1 MARDLDRLD
10 ASCTL
15 ESVDPVTA
23 RASTHWLLRDAEGT
37 ELYRFEATYTLV
49 DVGEGLKIVAIANNE
64 MPRFG
69 VCYARL
75 AAEGSVAP
83 PA

>member
-1 MARDLDRLD
+1 MVTRNRRTP
-10 ASCTL
+10 SGFGEFG
-15 ESVDPVTA
+15 ESEG
-23 RASTHWLLRDAEGT
+23 RALSSP
-37 ELYRFEATYTLV
+37 EATYTLV
-49 DVGEGLKIVAIANNE
+49 DAGEGLKIVAIANNE